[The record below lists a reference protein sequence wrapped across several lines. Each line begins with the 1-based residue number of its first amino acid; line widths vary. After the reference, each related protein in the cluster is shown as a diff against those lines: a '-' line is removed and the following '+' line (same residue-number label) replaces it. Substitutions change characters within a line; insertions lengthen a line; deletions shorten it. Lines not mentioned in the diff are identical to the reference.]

1 MKKLKK
7 AFTLLEMLV
16 VIGIIAIL
24 VALSASS
31 YSTAQ
36 RKARDAKRK
45 SDLKTIQNAFEQYYS
60 ICNFNY
66 PNSVPNGASKLTATV
81 ANCSSLSADVD
92 LITMPSDPLGGN
104 YQCGATCDPTGYT
117 ICPRDIVS
125 GKYLETEDCNST
137 NKSCCVTNQ
146 Q

>member
-1 MKKLKK
+1 MRRG
-7 AFTLLEMLV
+7 FTLLEMLI

-24 VALSASS
+24 VALGASS
-31 YSTAQ
+31 YTTAQ

-45 SDLKTIQNAFEQYYS
+45 SDLKMIQNGFEQYYS

-66 PNSVPNGASKLTATV
+66 PATLPTAGNKLTATTINCTTLT
-81 ANCSSLSADVD
+81 ANVD
-92 LITMPSDPLGGN
+92 LMTMPGDPLGGE
-104 YQCGATCDPTGYT
+104 YQCVGTCDAIGYT
-117 ICPRDIVS
+117 ICPKTIT
-125 GKYLETEDCNST
+125 GTKYLETEDCNST

>member
-1 MKKLKK
+1 MRK

-16 VIGIIAIL
+16 VVGIIAIL
-24 VALSASS
+24 VSIGTSS

-45 SDLKTIQNAFEQYYS
+45 SDLSSIKNGYEQYYS
-60 ICNFNY
+60 ICNFKY
-66 PNSVPNGASKLTATV
+66 PASLPAAGAKLTATTID
-81 ANCSSLSADVD
+81 CTDLTADVD
-92 LITMPSDPLGGN
+92 LLTMPADPLGGS
-104 YQCGATCDPTGYT
+104 YQCVGTCTTSTFT
-117 ICPRDIVS
+117 ICPKDLGG

-137 NKSCCVTNQ
+137 NLSCCVVNQ